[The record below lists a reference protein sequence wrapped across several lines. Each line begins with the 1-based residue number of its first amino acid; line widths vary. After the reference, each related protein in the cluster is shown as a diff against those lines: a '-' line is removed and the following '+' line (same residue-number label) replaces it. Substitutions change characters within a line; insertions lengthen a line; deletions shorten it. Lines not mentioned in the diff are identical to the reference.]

1 MDSAEQLVRD
11 LEKYNQA
18 YRAGA
23 PLISDREYDQLVE
36 QLRAVA
42 PDHPFLHRVEP
53 EVFSARREIRHPVPM
68 LSTEKAYTKEALA
81 RFVARVEKAAAE
93 IGLQGTSF
101 RVTVKLDGL
110 AGRDEGDIFVSRGNG
125 EVGYEISS
133 AFEKGIVPEGGRGR
147 GLGEIVMLKSYFEA
161 HMQGEFEHPRNLV
174 VGIITSDRLNEH
186 ARKALADKA
195 VHFVP
200 YANLEAWEG
209 SGADLI
215 SNLDTIRADLLADSD
230 YPLDG
235 LVAEVTDARL
245 KDHMGATSHHYRWQ
259 IAIKTKG
266 ATAITT
272 VEGLTWQV
280 GRTGNVTP
288 VMEVAPTSLSGA
300 TIRRVTAH
308 NAGMV
313 SKQQI
318 GPGAEIEIIRSG
330 EVIPKLERV
339 VTTAAAVDLPHDC
352 PSCRTR
358 LEWQNDFLRCPN
370 SDLCRCQI
378 IQGIVYWFRTLGTAD
393 WFGLKTVEKLV
404 DGGYDGLERIYA
416 MTADEFSCLGFGPV
430 QSVNLAEAVVT
441 SRTKAVEDWR
451 LLAAFGI
458 PDLGKGDSRK
468 LLGYFRLE
476 SLLAVTPDDILALH
490 GFGEITSRSITR
502 GLAAVQATFQ
512 HILDLNFN
520 LIRTPLAAEIEKVDS
535 PIKDK
540 GIVFTGKMQQ
550 GTREEMQ
557 AAARELGARV
567 QTGVSG
573 KTDYLV
579 CGENVGAAKLAKASK
594 AGAQVISEADYIHLI
609 ETGIL
614 DR

>member
-1 MDSAEQLVRD
+1 MDSVEQLVSE

-18 YRAGA
+18 YRAGE

-36 QLRAVA
+36 KLRAVD

-53 EVFSARREIRHPVPM
+53 EVFSARREVRHPMPM
-68 LSTEKAYTKEALA
+68 LSTEKAYTTEALT
-81 RFVARVEKAAAE
+81 RFVARVEKAATE
-93 IGLQGTSF
+93 IGLSDVRF

-110 AGRDEGDIFVSRGNG
+110 AGRDDGDIFVSRGNG

-147 GLGEIVMLKSYFEA
+147 GLGEIVMRKSYFET

-186 ARKALADKA
+186 AQKALADKA

-200 YANLEAWEG
+200 YATLEAWEG
-209 SGADLI
+209 NGADLVA
-215 SNLDTIRADLLADSD
+215 NLDTIRADLLAGCD

-235 LVAEVTDARL
+235 LVAEVVDARL

-266 ATAITT
+266 ATAVTT
-272 VEGLTWQV
+272 VAGLTWQV

-288 VMEVAPTSLSGA
+288 VMEVAPTNLSGA

-313 SKQQI
+313 SKQRI

-339 VTTAAAVDLPHDC
+339 VTPAASVNLPRTC
-352 PSCRTR
+352 PSCRTS

-370 SDLCRCQI
+370 SDLCRCQV

-416 MTADEFSCLGFGPV
+416 MTADEFTRLGFGPV

-451 LLAAFGI
+451 LLAAFGV

-476 SLLAVTPDDILALH
+476 SLPDLTPEDIIKIH
-490 GFGEITSRSITR
+490 GFGEITSRSITA
-502 GLAAVQATFQ
+502 GLAAVQATFR

-520 LIRTPLAAEIEKVDS
+520 LMRTPLAADREKIDS

-540 GIVFTGKMQQ
+540 GIVFTGRMQQ

-557 AAARELGARV
+557 ARARELGARV
-567 QTGVSG
+567 QTSVSG

-579 CGENVGAAKLAKASK
+579 CGENVGATKLAKADK
-594 AGAQVISEADYIHLI
+594 AGAQVLTEADYIQLI
-609 ETGIL
+609 ETG
-614 DR
+614 

>member
-1 MDSAEQLVRD
+1 MDSVEKLVSA

-18 YRAGA
+18 YRAGE
-23 PLISDREYDQLVE
+23 PLISDHQYDELVE
-36 QLRAVA
+36 RLRAVD
-42 PDHPFLHRVEP
+42 PGHPFLHRVEP
-53 EVFSARREIRHPVPM
+53 EMFSTRREIRHPVPM

-93 IGLQGTSF
+93 IGLTDIRF

-110 AGRDEGDIFVSRGNG
+110 AGRDDGDIFVSRGNG

-133 AFEKGIVPEGGRGR
+133 AFEKGIVPDGGRGR

-186 ARKALADKA
+186 AQKALADKA

-200 YANLEAWEG
+200 YMNLPAWEG
-209 SGADLI
+209 SGVELVGD
-215 SNLDTIRADLLADSD
+215 LDTIRADLLAGCD

-235 LVAEVTDARL
+235 LVAEVVDDRL
-245 KDHMGATSHHYRWQ
+245 KDYMGATSHHYRWQ

-266 ATAITT
+266 ATAETT
-272 VEGLTWQV
+272 VEKLTWQV

-288 VMEVAPTSLSGA
+288 VMAVAPTNLSGA

-308 NAGMV
+308 NAGLV
-313 SKQQI
+313 RKLQI

-339 VTTAAAVDLPHDC
+339 VTPAVEVALPERC

-370 SDLCRCQI
+370 SSLCRCQV

-416 MTADEFSCLGFGPV
+416 MTADEFARLGFGPV
-430 QSVNLAEAVVT
+430 QSVNLADAVIT
-441 SRTKAVEDWR
+441 SRNKAVEDWR

-476 SLLAVTPDDILALH
+476 SLPELTSEDIVQIH
-490 GFGEITSRSITR
+490 GFGDITSRSITA
-502 GLAAVQATFQ
+502 GLKTVQATFR
-512 HILDLNFN
+512 HILNLNFN
-520 LIRTPLAAEIEKVDS
+520 LIRTPLAVEKEKIDS

-540 GIVFTGKMQQ
+540 GVVFTGKMRQ
-550 GTREEMQ
+550 GTRTQMQ
-557 AAARELGARV
+557 ARARALGARV
-567 QTGVSG
+567 QTAVSG

-579 CGENVGAAKLAKASK
+579 CGENVGAAKLAKAAK
-594 AGAQVISEADYIHLI
+594 AGAQVISEDDYIQLI
-609 ETGIL
+609 ETG
-614 DR
+614 

>member
-1 MDSAEQLVRD
+1 MDSVEKLVSA

-18 YRAGA
+18 YRAGE
-23 PLISDREYDQLVE
+23 PLISDHQYDELVE
-36 QLRAVA
+36 RLRAVD
-42 PDHPFLHRVEP
+42 PGHPFLHRVEP
-53 EVFSARREIRHPVPM
+53 EMFSTRREIRHPVPM

-93 IGLQGTSF
+93 IGLTAIRF

-110 AGRDEGDIFVSRGNG
+110 AGRDDGDIFVSRGNG

-133 AFEKGIVPEGGRGR
+133 AFEKGIVPDGGRGR

-186 ARKALADKA
+186 AQKALADKA

-200 YANLEAWEG
+200 YMNLPAWEG
-209 SGADLI
+209 SGVDLVGD
-215 SNLDTIRADLLADSD
+215 LDTIRADLLAGCD

-235 LVAEVTDARL
+235 LVAEVVDDRL

-266 ATAITT
+266 ATAETT
-272 VEGLTWQV
+272 VEKLTWQV

-288 VMEVAPTSLSGA
+288 VMAVASTNLSGA

-308 NAGMV
+308 NAGLV
-313 SKQQI
+313 RKQRI

-339 VTTAAAVDLPHDC
+339 VTPAVEVALPERC

-370 SDLCRCQI
+370 SSLCRCQV

-416 MTADEFSCLGFGPV
+416 MTADEFARLGFGPV
-430 QSVNLAEAVVT
+430 QSVNLADAVIT
-441 SRTKAVEDWR
+441 SRSKAVEDWR

-476 SLLAVTPDDILALH
+476 SLPELTSEDIVQIH
-490 GFGEITSRSITR
+490 GFGDITSRSITA
-502 GLAAVQATFQ
+502 GLKTVQATFR

-520 LIRTPLAAEIEKVDS
+520 LIRTPLAAEKEKIDS

-540 GIVFTGKMQQ
+540 GVVFTGKMRQ
-550 GTREEMQ
+550 GTRTQMQ
-557 AAARELGARV
+557 TRARALGAKV
-567 QTGVSG
+567 QTAVSG

-579 CGENVGAAKLAKASK
+579 CGENVGAAKLAKAAK
-594 AGAQVISEADYIHLI
+594 AGAQVISEDEYFQLI
-609 ETGIL
+609 EIG
-614 DR
+614 

>member
-1 MDSAEQLVRD
+1 MDSVEQLVND

-18 YRAGA
+18 YRAGE

-36 QLRAVA
+36 QLRALA

-53 EVFSARREIRHPVPM
+53 EVFSARREIRHPMPM
-68 LSTEKAYTKEALA
+68 LSTEKAYTKEALT

-93 IGLQGTSF
+93 IGLSDVRF

-110 AGRDEGDIFVSRGNG
+110 AGRDDGNIFVSRGNG

-186 ARKALADKA
+186 AQKALADRA

-200 YANLEAWEG
+200 YANLPAWEG
-209 SGADLI
+209 SGSDLVCD
-215 SNLDTIRADLLADSD
+215 LDTIRSNLLAGCD

-235 LVAEVTDARL
+235 LVAEVIDDRL
-245 KDHMGATSHHYRWQ
+245 KDFMGATSHHYRWQ

-266 ATAITT
+266 ATAETT
-272 VEGLTWQV
+272 VVKLTWQV

-288 VMEVAPTSLSGA
+288 VMAVAPTNLSGA

-308 NAGMV
+308 NAGLV
-313 SKQQI
+313 RKQQI

-339 VTTAAAVDLPHDC
+339 VTPAIEVDLPERC

-370 SDLCRCQI
+370 SSLCRCQV

-404 DGGYDGLERIYA
+404 DGGFDGLERIYA
-416 MTADEFSCLGFGPV
+416 MTADEFARLGFGPV
-430 QSVNLAEAVVT
+430 QSVNLADAVIT

-451 LLAAFGI
+451 MLAAFGI

-468 LLGYFRLE
+468 LLGFHHLE
-476 SLLAVTPDDILALH
+476 ELPALTPEDIVKIR
-490 GFGEITSRSITR
+490 GFGEVTSRSITA
-502 GLAAVQATFQ
+502 GLAAVQATFR
-512 HILDLNFN
+512 HILGLNFN
-520 LIRTPLAAEIEKVDS
+520 LIRTPLATEKELVDS
-535 PIKDK
+535 PIRDK

-550 GTREEMQ
+550 GTRAQMQ
-557 AAARELGARV
+557 ARARELGARV
-567 QTGVSG
+567 QTAVSG

-579 CGENVGAAKLAKASK
+579 CGENVGAAKLAKAAK
-594 AGAQVISEADYIHLI
+594 AGVQVISEDDYIHLI
-609 ETGIL
+609 KTS
-614 DR
+614 

>member
-1 MDSAEQLVRD
+1 MDSVEQLVND

-18 YRAGA
+18 YRAGE

-36 QLRAVA
+36 QLRALA

-53 EVFSARREIRHPVPM
+53 EMFSARRKIRHPMPM
-68 LSTEKAYTKEALA
+68 LSTEKAYTTEALT

-93 IGLQGTSF
+93 IGLSDVRF

-110 AGRDEGDIFVSRGNG
+110 AGRDDGDIFVSRGNG

-186 ARKALADKA
+186 ARKALADGA

-200 YANLEAWEG
+200 YANLPAWEG
-209 SGADLI
+209 SGSDLVRD
-215 SNLDTIRADLLADSD
+215 LDTIRSNLLAGCD

-235 LVAEVTDARL
+235 LVAEVIDDRL
-245 KDHMGATSHHYRWQ
+245 KDFMGATSHHYRWQ

-266 ATAITT
+266 ATAETT
-272 VEGLTWQV
+272 VVKLTWQV

-288 VMEVAPTSLSGA
+288 VMAVVPTNLSGA

-308 NAGMV
+308 NAGLV
-313 SKQQI
+313 RKQQI

-339 VTTAAAVDLPHDC
+339 VTPAIEVDLPERC

-370 SDLCRCQI
+370 SSLCRCQV

-404 DGGYDGLERIYA
+404 DGGFDGLERIYA
-416 MTADEFSCLGFGPV
+416 MTADEFARLGFGPV
-430 QSVNLAEAVVT
+430 QSVNLADAVIT

-458 PDLGKGDSRK
+458 SDLGKGDSRK
-468 LLGYFRLE
+468 LLGYHRLE
-476 SLLAVTPDDILALH
+476 ELPALTPEDIVKIH
-490 GFGEITSRSITR
+490 GFGEITSRSITT
-502 GLAAVQATFQ
+502 GLAAVRPTFG

-520 LIRTPLAAEIEKVDS
+520 LIRTPLAAEKEKVDS

-550 GTREEMQ
+550 GTREQMQ
-557 AAARELGARV
+557 SRARELGARV
-567 QTGVSG
+567 QTAVSG

-579 CGENVGAAKLAKASK
+579 CGENVGAGKLAKAAK
-594 AGAQVISEADYIHLI
+594 TGAQVISEDDYIHLI
-609 ETGIL
+609 KTS
-614 DR
+614 

>member
-1 MDSAEQLVRD
+1 MDSVEQLVND

-18 YRAGA
+18 YRAGE

-36 QLRAVA
+36 QLRALA

-53 EVFSARREIRHPVPM
+53 EMFSARRKIRHPMPM
-68 LSTEKAYTKEALA
+68 LSTEKAYTTEALT

-93 IGLQGTSF
+93 IGLSDVRF

-110 AGRDEGDIFVSRGNG
+110 AGRDDGDIFVSRGNG

-186 ARKALADKA
+186 ARKALADGA

-200 YANLEAWEG
+200 YANLPAWEG
-209 SGADLI
+209 SGSDLVRD
-215 SNLDTIRADLLADSD
+215 LDTIRSNLLAGCD

-235 LVAEVTDARL
+235 LVAEVIDDRL
-245 KDHMGATSHHYRWQ
+245 KDFMGATSHHYRWQ

-266 ATAITT
+266 ATAETT
-272 VEGLTWQV
+272 VVKLTWQV

-288 VMEVAPTSLSGA
+288 VMAVVPTNLSGA

-308 NAGMV
+308 NAGLV
-313 SKQQI
+313 RKQQI

-339 VTTAAAVDLPHDC
+339 VTPAIEVDLPERC

-370 SDLCRCQI
+370 SSLCRCQV

-404 DGGYDGLERIYA
+404 DGGFDGLERIYA
-416 MTADEFSCLGFGPV
+416 MTADEFARLGFGPV
-430 QSVNLAEAVVT
+430 QSVNLADAVIT

-458 PDLGKGDSRK
+458 SDLGKGDSRK
-468 LLGYFRLE
+468 LLGYHRLE
-476 SLLAVTPDDILALH
+476 ELPALTPEDIVKIH
-490 GFGEITSRSITR
+490 GFGEITSRSITT
-502 GLAAVQATFQ
+502 GLAAVRPTFG

-520 LIRTPLAAEIEKVDS
+520 LIRTPLAAEKEKVDS

-550 GTREEMQ
+550 GTREQM
-557 AAARELGARV
+557 
-567 QTGVSG
+567 
-573 KTDYLV
+573 
-579 CGENVGAAKLAKASK
+579 
-594 AGAQVISEADYIHLI
+594 
-609 ETGIL
+609 
-614 DR
+614 